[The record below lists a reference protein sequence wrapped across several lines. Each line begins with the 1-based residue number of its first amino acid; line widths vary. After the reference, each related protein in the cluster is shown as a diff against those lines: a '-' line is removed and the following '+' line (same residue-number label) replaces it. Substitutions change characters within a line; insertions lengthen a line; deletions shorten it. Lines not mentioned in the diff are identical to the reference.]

1 MTQRPAMEMAVA
13 GPHPSRL
20 YLFHGMKRSGNH
32 AVIEWL
38 LPQVNCA
45 FVNNAI
51 PLGPILRGRP
61 FPAPTRFSSWLAK
74 QEVAAEIQ
82 SQDGLLVSLEDHDLS
97 VSPFPCEGLDLQRIL
112 LVRQP
117 ENLFS
122 SRLRKAWRVDM
133 PAYTRSYEDAVM
145 QRAIGI
151 WKQHAR
157 CYLEETDAFP
167 GRVAIL
173 FDAWVSDPAYRAA
186 VSSALGVGFR
196 DLGFG
201 RVADV
206 GGGSSFDGTSYHGR
220 GHEMNVLDRVSQL
233 EYREREVLD
242 RIFEEPESRRL
253 REAMRLADPL
263 RQLKLE

>member
-1 MTQRPAMEMAVA
+1 
-13 GPHPSRL
+13 
-20 YLFHGMKRSGNH
+20 MKRSGNH

-38 LPQVNCA
+38 LPQAGCA

-61 FPAPTRFSSWLAK
+61 FPAQVEFDAWLAA
-74 QEVAAEIQ
+74 QEIEAGTH
-82 SQDGLLVSLEDHDLS
+82 SQRGLLVSLEDHELR
-97 VSPFPCEGLDLQRIL
+97 VSPFTCEGLDLRRIL

-133 PAYTRSYEDAVM
+133 PAYARCYEDEVM
-145 QRAIGI
+145 QRAIAV

-157 CYLEETDAFP
+157 CYLGETAAFP
-167 GRVAIL
+167 GRIAIL
-173 FDAWVSDPAYRAA
+173 FDAWVSDPCYRAA
-186 VSSALGVGFR
+186 VSSALGIGF
-196 DLGFG
+196 DDSGFG

-206 GGGSSFDGTSYHGR
+206 GGGSSFDGTTYHGR
-220 GHEMNVLDRVSQL
+220 GHEMKVLDRVSQL
-233 EYREREVLD
+233 EPRERRVLD
-242 RIFEEPESRRL
+242 RIFAEPESRRL
-253 REAMRLADPL
+253 SEAMRLADPL

>member
-1 MTQRPAMEMAVA
+1 MV
-13 GPHPSRL
+13 

-38 LPQVNCA
+38 LPQLSCA

-61 FPAPTRFSSWLAK
+61 FPAPIMFSSWLAK
-74 QEVAAEIQ
+74 QEIAAEAQ
-82 SQDGLLVSLEDHDLS
+82 SQRGLLVSLEDHDLN
-97 VSPFPCEGLDLQRIL
+97 VSPFGCEGLHLQRIL

-117 ENLFS
+117 GSLFS
-122 SRLRKAWRVDM
+122 SRLRKAWQVDM
-133 PAYTRSYEDAVM
+133 PAYTRSYENTVM

-157 CYLEETDAFP
+157 CYLGEDDVFP

-173 FDAWVSDPAYRAA
+173 FDAWVSDPHYRAA

-196 DLGFG
+196 DIGFG
-201 RVADV
+201 RVADI

-233 EYREREVLD
+233 ESREREVLD
-242 RIFEEPESRRL
+242 RIFEEPESSRL

-263 RQLKLE
+263 QQLNLR